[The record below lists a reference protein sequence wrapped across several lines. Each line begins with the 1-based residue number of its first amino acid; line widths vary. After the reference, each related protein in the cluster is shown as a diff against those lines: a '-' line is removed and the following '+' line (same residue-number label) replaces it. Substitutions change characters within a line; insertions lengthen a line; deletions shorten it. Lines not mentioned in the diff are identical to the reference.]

1 MTWTWKAA
9 HVDLAQNAKEIAHN
23 LYALPELSNRP
34 TCEFMQLVPFEW
46 PFAAMR

>member
-1 MTWTWKAA
+1 MEGCPRRSCPKRK
-9 HVDLAQNAKEIAHN
+9 LIKEIAHN